1 MRIACLLFGML
12 ILFSCRQEGKRI
24 PENFIV
30 PEEQS
35 PALPAIDADRKI
47 YRGLFVAGKRMKS
60 FKRCESPDVKYYVI
74 DSTFQMDELYQTI
87 FLNSPA
93 FPYEYVYTEVRGEV
107 VAAPEPA
114 ALQGF
119 DSALV
124 VYETLTF
131 EQKNY
136 RNTCIPYDFWALGTT
151 PSWSLQVSA
160 KEGILALKDY
170 DNNMVYLFEYFAPKV
185 VNDEVFTYYSNN
197 YANQTAI
204 IAIFKKASCS
214 ESPTDNAYSYTA
226 TIVVNGKR
234 YSGCAIRK
242 SEENQ

>member
-1 MRIACLLFGML
+1 MRMACLLIAVVL
-12 ILFSCRQEGKRI
+12 LFSCKQEKKRL
-24 PENFIV
+24 PEDFV
-30 PEEQS
+30 LPEEQA
-35 PALPAIDADRKI
+35 PAAVDRSDQRKMFS
-47 YRGLFVAGKRMKS
+47 GLFVVGKRMQS
-60 FKRCESPDVKYYVI
+60 FKRCETPDIRYFVI
-74 DSTFQMDELYQTI
+74 DSTFQMSELYETI

-93 FPYEYVYTEVRGEV
+93 FPYEYVYTEVRGKV
-107 VAAPEPA
+107 VAAPEVA

-119 DSALV
+119 DSALI

-136 RNTCIPYDFWALGTT
+136 RNTCIPYDFWALGTA

-170 DNNMVYLFEYFAPKV
+170 DNNVVYLFEYFAPKV

-204 IAIFKKASCS
+204 SAVFKK
-214 ESPTDNAYSYTA
+214 SPCNENSSGNTYNYTA

-242 SEENQ
+242 REEYP

>member
-1 MRIACLLFGML
+1 MRVTCLLLGIL
-12 ILFSCRQEGKRI
+12 LLFSCRQEHRKL
-24 PENFIV
+24 PEEFIL

-35 PALPAIDADRKI
+35 PALPAADEKRKI
-47 YRGLFVAGKRMKS
+47 YNGLFVAGKRMKS
-60 FKRCESPDVKYYVI
+60 FIRCESPDVKYFLI
-74 DSTFQMDELYQTI
+74 DSTFQMDELYKTI

-93 FPYEYVYTEVRGEV
+93 FPYEYVYTEVRGT
-107 VAAPEPA
+107 VAAVPENA
-114 ALQGF
+114 AAQGF

-136 RNTCIPYDFWALGTT
+136 RNTCIPYDFWALGTA

-160 KEGILALKDY
+160 MEGILALKDY

-204 IAIFKKASCS
+204 SAIFKKASCN
-214 ESPTDNAYSYTA
+214 ESHSDNAYSYSA
-226 TIVVNGKR
+226 TIVVNGKK

-242 SEENQ
+242 REEN